1 MGNWEVGSPIFRF
14 SCRLQYTHDPSSRR
28 AVPQVSTGVKH
39 PRPHSPKMSSILPT
53 SVGRWSYYPQWRSS
67 RGKCFIFRRGY
78 NIIYIYIH
86 ICIYLFMYLCIAL
99 FLCTKYK
106 PYTSWLSTAHCTSNY
121 KNVISHDIRTLSP
134 FIFPNILITH
144 YSHYIPWIS
153 PWISPFMMLNTQGTT
168 NIDVENDCLSV
179 RKMIYKCVASHMGS
193 HIELLVYS
201 SVIPITIW

>member
-1 MGNWEVGSPIFRF
+1 MGLQFLDLAVGYSIPMIPVPAGLFRKYQQESSTPDPTVPKWVLYFQPLLVDDHIIHNDDQVEVNASF
-14 SCRLQYTHDPSSRR
+14 SD
-28 AVPQVSTGVKH
+28 AA
-39 PRPHSPKMSSILPT
+39 II
-53 SVGRWSYYPQWRSS
+53 SY
-67 RGKCFIFRRGY
+67 
-78 NIIYIYIH
+78 IYIYIH